1 MRDGSREDV
10 DRVVEELLRYLAVVQ
25 VAFPRFAKQNM
36 DLFGQQVKAGDVIIA
51 SLSGANRDGAAMGDH
66 PDAFDPARIPASGHL
81 AFGHGMHRCI
91 GAELARIELRS
102 CSPTAETLPGP
113 GAREGRGGS
122 ELSTA
127 LVRLRRRRLAGH
139 AVSAQTE
146 RIEDWFDTQGL
157 PYFAGD
163 HAEDVE
169 EWLLSWRITG
179 VLVLILA
186 VAVGG
191 GFGVG
196 SGVDDGSTGALTG
209 VTIFFVVLGG
219 FAGRFLRMGT
229 MLRWAVRRT
238 FGSLGLLIPLLT
250 RALPLLLLAVTFLFI
265 NAEVWQVAA
274 LMSRTVLWLSVTF
287 FGGFGLLFLL
297 ARLPEEVRAVEENV
311 VGERIGAACQG
322 TPAAEAA
329 VRRRRRGTASTIR
342 PRQSRLMMLFSQA
355 IQVLLLAAGLFA
367 FFVAFGALT
376 IPESTIEAWTGQPV
390 SSLPSALGRSMP
402 VTNDLFQVSV
412 FLAAF
417 SGLDFTVSAV
427 TDENYRRQ
435 FFSGLATQLERAIAV
450 HTVYQA
456 LMDEHPD
463 DTTTDH
469 HVD

>member
-1 MRDGSREDV
+1 M
-10 DRVVEELLRYLAVVQ
+10 
-25 VAFPRFAKQNM
+25 
-36 DLFGQQVKAGDVIIA
+36 
-51 SLSGANRDGAAMGDH
+51 
-66 PDAFDPARIPASGHL
+66 
-81 AFGHGMHRCI
+81 
-91 GAELARIELRS
+91 
-102 CSPTAETLPGP
+102 
-113 GAREGRGGS
+113 
-122 ELSTA
+122 
-127 LVRLRRRRLAGH
+127 
-139 AVSAQTE
+139 SAQTE

-329 VRRRRRGTASTIR
+329 VRLGGDAAPL
-342 PRQSRLMMLFSQA
+342 PRFARVNLVLMMLFSQA

-417 SGLDFTVSAV
+417 SGLYFTVSAV

-463 DTTTDH
+463 DTTADH
-469 HVD
+469 HVDY